1 MGEGCA
7 LKIRVKFTKRD
18 SMSYIGHLDVMR
30 YFQKVIRRA
39 GIPIA
44 FSSGFSPH
52 MIMSFASP
60 LGLGVTSKGE
70 YFDIEITE
78 EIPSKEAVARMN
90 ATSVEGIEVLSF
102 RRIPS
107 EKKSSGMTILAGA
120 SYLVTFKETVCG
132 VFREESIGD
141 VIDSFLEQSQ
151 INILKETKRSKKI
164 VDIKPF
170 IYELKVKKKYIRC
183 GEDINKQEDV
193 DKQEGGEKQED
204 VDKQEGREK
213 QEDVDKQ
220 EGKEKQEDI
229 DKQKNID
236 EEEVLEKREDVRN
249 KRNIEL
255 ELTLAAGSK
264 ENLKPNLVMEALC
277 MAVGVEYRECSYQ
290 YHRLEMFA
298 NVGGEEDISLVSLES
313 LGEEIL

>member
-1 MGEGCA
+1 
-7 LKIRVKFTKRD
+7 
-18 SMSYIGHLDVMR
+18 MSYIGHLDVMR

-44 FSSGFSPH
+44 FSSGYSPH

-60 LGLGVTSKGE
+60 LGLGVTSEGE

-78 EIPSKEAVARMN
+78 EMTSKEAVASMN

-120 SYLVTFKETVCG
+120 SYVVTFEESVCG
-132 VFREESIGD
+132 AFQRESIGD
-141 VIDSFLEQSQ
+141 VLRSFLEQWEIS
-151 INILKETKRSKKI
+151 ILKETKRSKNI
-164 VDIKPF
+164 VNIKPF
-170 IYELKVKKKYIRC
+170 IYELKVREKYISK

-193 DKQEGGEKQED
+193 DKQKEINKQE
-204 VDKQEGREK
+204 VLKK
-213 QEDVDKQ
+213 K
-220 EGKEKQEDI
+220 
-229 DKQKNID
+229 
-236 EEEVLEKREDVRN
+236 EEVRDK
-249 KRNIEL
+249 KIEV
-255 ELTLAAGSK
+255 EMTLAAGSR

-277 MAVGVEYRECSYQ
+277 LYTGVEYRECSYQ

-298 NVGGEEDISLVSLES
+298 NVGDEENITLVSLES
-313 LGEEIL
+313 LGKEIL

>member
-1 MGEGCA
+1 
-7 LKIRVKFTKRD
+7 
-18 SMSYIGHLDVMR
+18 MSYIGHLDVMR

-60 LGLGVTSKGE
+60 LGLGVTSQGE
-70 YFDIEITE
+70 YFDIEITQ

-120 SYLVTFKETVCG
+120 SYLVTFGESDCG
-132 VFREESIGD
+132 ALRRESIED
-141 VIDSFLEQSQ
+141 VLNGFLAQSE
-151 INILKETKRSKKI
+151 INILKETKRSKKM

-170 IYELKVKKKYIRC
+170 IYELKVR
-183 GEDINKQEDV
+183 GDM
-193 DKQEGGEKQED
+193 
-204 VDKQEGREK
+204 
-213 QEDVDKQ
+213 
-220 EGKEKQEDI
+220 
-229 DKQKNID
+229 
-236 EEEVLEKREDVRN
+236 EVEM
-249 KRNIEL
+249 
-255 ELTLAAGSK
+255 TLAAGSK

-277 MAVGVEYRECSYQ
+277 MAVGMEYLEYSYQ

-298 NVGGEEDISLVSLES
+298 NVGEEGNISLVSLES
-313 LGEEIL
+313 LGEEIV